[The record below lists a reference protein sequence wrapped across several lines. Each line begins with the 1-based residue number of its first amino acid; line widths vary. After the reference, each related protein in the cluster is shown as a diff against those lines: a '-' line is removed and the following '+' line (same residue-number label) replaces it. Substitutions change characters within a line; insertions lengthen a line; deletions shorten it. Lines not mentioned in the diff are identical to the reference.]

1 MTAAKD
7 GGTGSRRAPVVR
19 LRKVRG
25 RSASSA
31 RWLERQIND
40 PYVAEAKRRGL
51 RSRAAWKLIQL
62 DDKFRVLRPG
72 ARVLDLGAAPGG
84 WTQVAVERAKAGQA
98 GGGRVLAIDLA
109 AMDPVPDA
117 ETMTLDF
124 LAAGADATIRD
135 ALGGPVDVLLSDMAA
150 PATGHRDTDRIRAQ
164 ALADAVAEFA
174 LEVLAPGG
182 ALVMKSFHGAT
193 EKPLLDRLKRAFATV
208 RHVKPA
214 ASRAE
219 SAEIYVVATGFRGA
233 PGGS

>member
-1 MTAAKD
+1 MTAAKGD
-7 GGTGSRRAPVVR
+7 GTGARRAPVVR
-19 LRKVRG
+19 LRKVKG

-40 PYVAEAKRRGL
+40 PYVAEAKRMGL

-84 WTQVAVERAKAGQA
+84 WTQVAVERAKAGKP
-98 GGGRVLAIDLA
+98 GGGRVLAVDLA
-109 AMDPVPDA
+109 PMDPVPDA
-117 ETMTLDF
+117 ESMTIDF
-124 LAAGADATIRD
+124 MAEGADTAI
-135 ALGGPVDVLLSDMAA
+135 AEAMGGPVDVLLSDMAA
-150 PATGHRDTDRIRAQ
+150 PSTGHRDTDRSRAQ

-174 LEVLAPGG
+174 ITVLAPGG
-182 ALVMKSFHGAT
+182 ALLMKSFHGAT
-193 EKPLLDRLKRAFATV
+193 EKPLLDRMKRAFATV

-233 PGGS
+233 GG